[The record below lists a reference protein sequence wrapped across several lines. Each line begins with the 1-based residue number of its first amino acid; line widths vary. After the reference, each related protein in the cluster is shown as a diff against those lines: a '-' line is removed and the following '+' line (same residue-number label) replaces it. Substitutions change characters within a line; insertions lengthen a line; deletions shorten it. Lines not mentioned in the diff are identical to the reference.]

1 MPPAY
6 PQPLPASGQA
16 PAASLTVDD
25 RALHHGVS
33 LRCQW
38 AGGPGHPRLLLLHGF
53 PQAAFIWEATQQALA
68 GQAWSCAP
76 NLRGYAGSSAPPE
89 VAAYR
94 PRHLVA
100 DLVALIEQW
109 GAPLD
114 LLVAH
119 DWGGALAWNLAA
131 QRPDLLRRLL
141 IINAPHP
148 AALLRDLRDS
158 PAQQAASAY
167 MNELCEPDA
176 AGRLAAQ
183 DFQALR
189 AFFERLSPT
198 AQGPGG
204 WLDEPLRARLRAVW
218 QGGLD
223 PMLNWYRAS
232 PLKPP
237 RSPDDALLSLQ
248 LPAEQVTVRVPT
260 RVVWGEADAALLPNL
275 LDGLQAWVPELSVRR
290 VPGASHWIL
299 HEQPELIL
307 AEIRAALAD

>member
-1 MPPAY
+1 MNLDE
-6 PQPLPASGQA
+6 QTLPNGI
-16 PAASLTVDD
+16 T
-25 RALHHGVS
+25 

-38 AGGPGHPRLLLLHGF
+38 AGEPGRPRLLLLHGF

-68 GQAWSCAP
+68 GETWSCAP
-76 NLRGYAGSSAPPE
+76 NLRGYGGSSAPPDL
-89 VAAYR
+89 AAYR
-94 PRHLVA
+94 PRLLVG

-148 AALLRDLRDS
+148 AAFLRDLRDS

-176 AGRLAAQ
+176 AERFAAN
-183 DFQALR
+183 DFRAMW
-189 AFFERLSPT
+189 AFFEHLSPT
-198 AQGPGG
+198 AAGPGG
-204 WLDEPLRARLRAVW
+204 WLDEALKARLRAVW

-237 RSPDDALLSLQ
+237 RSPDDAVLSLQ

-260 RVVWGEADAALLPNL
+260 RVVWGEADAALPPSL
-275 LDGLQAWVPELSVRR
+275 LAGLSAWVPELSVRR

-299 HEQPELIL
+299 HEQPELVV
-307 AEIRAALAD
+307 AEIRAALAR

>member
-1 MPPAY
+1 MTLDE
-6 PQPLPASGQA
+6 QTLPNGI
-16 PAASLTVDD
+16 T
-25 RALHHGVS
+25 

-38 AGGPGHPRLLLLHGF
+38 AGAPGHPRLMLLHGF
-53 PQAAFIWEATQQALA
+53 PQAAFIWASIQQALA
-68 GQAWSCAP
+68 GEAWSCAP

-94 PRHLVA
+94 PRLLVA

-148 AALLRDLRDS
+148 ATFLRDLRDS

-176 AGRLAAQ
+176 ATRLAAD
-183 DFQALR
+183 DFQAMW
-189 AFFERLSPT
+189 AFFERLSPS
-198 AQGPGG
+198 AAGPGG
-204 WLDEPLRARLRAVW
+204 WLDAALKARLRAVW
-218 QGGLD
+218 QHGLD

-237 RSPDDALLSLQ
+237 RSPADAVLGLQ

-260 RVVWGEADAALLPNL
+260 RVVWGEADAALPPSL
-275 LDGLQAWVPELSVRR
+275 LAGLQAWVPELSVCR
-290 VPGASHWIL
+290 VPGASHWIV
-299 HEQPELIL
+299 HERPELIV
-307 AEIRAALAD
+307 AEIRAALAR

>member
-1 MPPAY
+1 M
-6 PQPLPASGQA
+6 
-16 PAASLTVDD
+16 
-25 RALHHGVS
+25 
-33 LRCQW
+33 
-38 AGGPGHPRLLLLHGF
+38 
-53 PQAAFIWEATQQALA
+53 
-68 GQAWSCAP
+68 
-76 NLRGYAGSSAPPE
+76 
-89 VAAYR
+89 AAYR

-131 QRPDLLRRLL
+131 QRPDLVRRLL

-148 AALLRDLRDS
+148 ATLLRDLRDS

-167 MNELCEPDA
+167 MNALCEPEA
-176 AGRLAAQ
+176 ARHLAAD
-183 DFQALR
+183 DFQALW

-204 WLDEPLRARLRAVW
+204 WLDEALRARLRAVW

-260 RVVWGEADAALLPNL
+260 RVVWGEADAALLPGL

-290 VPGASHWIL
+290 VAGASHWIL

-307 AEIRAALAD
+307 AEIRAALAV